1 MSKLA
6 SARGGFAAKL
16 CSHPAQVAVVNA
28 AFTLGAA
35 ELVWALRVTEAYQA
49 CGGGVCSID
58 GRMIDA
64 PVVRLAER
72 TLTQSRQVAPDDR
85 VSA

>member
-6 SARGGFAAKL
+6 TTRGGFAAKL

-64 PVVRLAER
+64 PVMRLAER
-72 TLTQSRQVAPDDR
+72 TLTQSR
-85 VSA
+85 